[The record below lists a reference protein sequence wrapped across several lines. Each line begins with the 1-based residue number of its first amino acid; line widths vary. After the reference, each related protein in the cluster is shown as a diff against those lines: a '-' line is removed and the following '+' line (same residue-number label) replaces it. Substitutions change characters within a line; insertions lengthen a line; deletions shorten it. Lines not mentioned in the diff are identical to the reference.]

1 MSSPRARAL
10 EDLDDTT
17 DEMGDDFGSMEDA
30 DSKQMFKNMNQLEAK
45 IARMAEQAA
54 RKAAKG
60 QDTSDEDDLIAE
72 LRGNKDHIKNDF
84 KDNKGKGND

>member
-1 MSSPRARAL
+1 
-10 EDLDDTT
+10 
-17 DEMGDDFGSMEDA
+17 MGDDFGSMEDA
-30 DSKQMFKNMNQLEAK
+30 DSKQMFKTMDQLEAK
-45 IARMAEQAA
+45 IVRMVEQAA

-84 KDNKGKGND
+84 KDNNGKGNDSPTMRAVY